1 MSHSSNC
8 NAGDFRSS
16 SRFSTNSI
24 FSKYRFVC
32 QTPRPKVAAHS
43 EVKKIAPSDTPLLE
57 PSVVGG
63 GEALDVVDSNLWMC
77 RGERAE
83 VANSEFG
90 GR

>member
-1 MSHSSNC
+1 MRVTSDPPL
-8 NAGDFRSS
+8 A
-16 SRFSTNSI
+16 SRPI
-24 FSKYRFVC
+24 RPLKYRFVC

-57 PSVVGG
+57 PSVVGS